1 MRAYFARTNA
11 WIQHVRSAKDQLRQ
25 RVAWA
30 LSQILVV
37 GTQGFNYHFQ
47 FEPLDLYSRPL
58 KRPARLWMNWYDILV
73 RHAFDNYLDL
83 LKEVTFSPLMGAWHE
98 DEVIFHRIS

>member
-1 MRAYFARTNA
+1 MVSLRSFQSFSEGEEDTDFDFPSRDYDKRPRFEQRQLFPHKLVVLRRAYYARTNA
-11 WIQHVRSAKDQLRQ
+11 WINHVMSAEDQLRQ

-47 FEPLDLYSRPL
+47 FEPL
-58 KRPARLWMNWYDILV
+58 
-73 RHAFDNYLDL
+73 
-83 LKEVTFSPLMGAWHE
+83 G
-98 DEVIFHRIS
+98 